1 MEERIIKLIWDYRGE
16 DSFDTAKHHQ
26 IHLSDYLQR
35 HKLEDQTG
43 VEKKS
48 NGHAI
53 AWIATPEHNMI
64 TLRDALIPHRAE
76 VFEENY

>member
-1 MEERIIKLIWDYRGE
+1 MQERMIKLIWDFRGD
-16 DSFDTAKHHQ
+16 DSFKTAQHHQ
-26 IHLSDYLQR
+26 QHLSDYL
-35 HKLEDQTG
+35 KKNGYKDKSG
-43 VEKKS
+43 VDKITD
-48 NGHAI
+48 GHAI